1 MRKRHGGL
9 ATIAELTRHIV
20 AMQLELSRPD
30 VARGPAANILRHD
43 PVPGPQ
49 DATGELAITTN
60 ILALRHTDAQSRA
73 LGGQQHRRRKTNRT
87 PYDSDDT
94 RRRAE

>member
-1 MRKRHGGL
+1 MAVL
-9 ATIAELTRHIV
+9 QQIAELTRHIV

-30 VARGPAANILRHD
+30 VARNPAANVLRHD

-49 DATGELAITTN
+49 DATGEPAITTN

-73 LGGQQHRRRKTNRT
+73 LGGQQHRRRKTRT